1 MTRHQPRRPRAK
13 APAKKAPGEGTSQE
27 GRGEGTSQEGRGE
40 GTSYAERTPQTPN
53 FTPDVDAAAER
64 IKKTSE
70 RVSS

>member
-13 APAKKAPGEGTSQE
+13 APAKKAP
-27 GRGEGTSQEGRGE
+27 GEGTSQEGRGE